1 MKGGENNYAEQQYN
15 QQRARRGSEDRG
27 CVDRESYLHAR
38 LGELDGFKLQMAE
51 LQAASAAVESK
62 RTELT
67 GHINSRDAK
76 SSNIS
81 EMVSRARSG
90 IRAAFGPD
98 STEYEQAGGTRKSER
113 KPAKRKVI
121 PTPA

>member
-1 MKGGENNYAEQQYN
+1 MPSNNTISSVLAEGAKIVDVWTAN
-15 QQRARRGSEDRG
+15 PTFTLGS
-27 CVDRESYLHAR
+27 VN
-38 LGELDGFKLQMAE
+38 LDGFKLQMAE
-51 LQAASAAVESK
+51 LLAASAAVESK

-113 KPAKRKVI
+113 KVAKRKVI
-121 PTPA
+121 TPAT